1 MSVKIQRSESMA
13 RIVGFEIS
21 SQEPEKAVQFY
32 KDVFGWEMEE
42 PNWGYWPVKTMG
54 PAEIQG
60 GISKGPHDYPHG
72 TRIQIQVESIN
83 DTIKTAVNHGAMIV
97 REKMEFEKFFLA
109 YLVDPT
115 GVGFGLVERK

>member
-1 MSVKIQRSESMA
+1 MA

-21 SQEPEKAVQFY
+21 SQDPEKAVKFY
-32 KDVFGWEMEE
+32 STVFGWEIGE
-42 PNWGYWPVKTMG
+42 PNWGFWPVKSSG
-54 PAEIQG
+54 QAEIQG

-72 TRIQIQVESIN
+72 TRIQIEVDSIAETITDAVEN
-83 DTIKTAVNHGAMIV
+83 GAMVV
-97 REKMEFEKFFLA
+97 REKMEFDEFYLA